1 MLFGYV
7 IIFHGNIN
15 DSSYLFSKVTGHNYK
30 FIGSFSLFSVHFA
43 FSFMIHPPCFMLV
56 IKASCH
62 VGNYLDSL
70 NDAKAAIRLQPV
82 YMKALERGNFPNMSG
97 NEMLAAR

>member
-1 MLFGYV
+1 MTKVIYLVRSQVTITNLLVPFLYFLF
-7 IIFHGNIN
+7 I
-15 DSSYLFSKVTGHNYK
+15 L
-30 FIGSFSLFSVHFA
+30 
-43 FSFMIHPPCFMLV
+43 HPPCFMSV
-56 IKASCH
+56 IKASSH
-62 VGNYLDSL
+62 LGNYLDSL